1 MNKPKISVIVPV
13 YNNEKFLRKCLDS
26 IRFQTYKNLEIICIN
41 DGSSDGSGEI
51 LEEYKK
57 LDDRF
62 VIVHQKNSGVGNVRN
77 NGIKLATGDY
87 ISFIDSDDWLLLDL
101 YETFYKKTLEKN
113 IDIYIFNIQGYIQD
127 ANDIA
132 RPRIFFTGEEWI
144 IKPDGTTDIFN
155 CKNPLSSNFSACNR
169 ICKTS
174 LIKDNKIMFPENIKY
189 EDQIFSIKLFLHA
202 KTILLNNNVFYKY
215 RNYASMSLSQEVS
228 PRIFDI
234 FKITDLIE
242 KEIKHCGVYE
252 HFKYALFQYKY
263 TTFFNYYK
271 MCPQEFREKFF
282 KEAKK
287 RLIQAEKENL
297 DKRIYKHLKH
307 YNAFEMFMN
316 CDFYTFEKTVHPQKI

>member
-1 MNKPKISVIVPV
+1 
-13 YNNEKFLRKCLDS
+13 
-26 IRFQTYKNLEIICIN
+26 
-41 DGSSDGSGEI
+41 
-51 LEEYKK
+51 
-57 LDDRF
+57 
-62 VIVHQKNSGVGNVRN
+62 
-77 NGIKLATGDY
+77 
-87 ISFIDSDDWLLLDL
+87 
-101 YETFYKKTLEKN
+101 
-113 IDIYIFNIQGYIQD
+113 
-127 ANDIA
+127 
-132 RPRIFFTGEEWI
+132 
-144 IKPDGTTDIFN
+144 
-155 CKNPLSSNFSACNR
+155 
-169 ICKTS
+169 
-174 LIKDNKIMFPENIKY
+174 
-189 EDQIFSIKLFLHA
+189 
-202 KTILLNNNVFYKY
+202 
-215 RNYASMSLSQEVS
+215 MSLSQEVS

-316 CDFYTFEKTVHPQKI
+316 CDFYTFEKTVHPQKN